1 LIGSALAAES
11 QSSRQLSTEVYLTRI
26 QTGKDLSSLSQA
38 ILFLSL
44 CFSLSLSLSLSRF
57 LGVDPSLP
65 PS

>member
-1 LIGSALAAES
+1 LIGSASAAES

-26 QTGKDLSSLSQA
+26 QTGKDPSPLSEA
-38 ILFLSL
+38 ILSL
-44 CFSLSLSLSLSRF
+44 FLSLSLSLSRF